1 MGAPPNAVCRDE
13 VFRPSLINEPLHE
26 AVEVWRGAKVIL
38 VPATDGTLKCYVRT
52 LGKKKG
58 TGAMD
63 VSYIAYIYMIYIY
76 IYDIY
81 IYI

>member
-1 MGAPPNAVCRDE
+1 MIIINHRLATIDFTVVLSPNAGCHDE

-52 LGKKKG
+52 LGKEQYWG
-58 TGAMD
+58 HGR
-63 VSYIAYIYMIYIY
+63 
-76 IYDIY
+76 
-81 IYI
+81 